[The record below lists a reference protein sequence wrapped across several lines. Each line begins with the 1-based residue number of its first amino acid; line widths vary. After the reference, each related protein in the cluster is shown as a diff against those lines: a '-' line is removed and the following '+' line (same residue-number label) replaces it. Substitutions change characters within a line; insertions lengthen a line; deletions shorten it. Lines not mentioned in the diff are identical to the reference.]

1 MFFSGHK
8 FGAVYGTGFLICSND
23 FYNNFIAGPNGLDKS
38 DANTKLSQLRDDAD
52 E

>member
-23 FYNNFIAGPNGLDKS
+23 FYNNFIAGPNGLDKTAES
-38 DANTKLSQLRDDAD
+38 DANTKLSQLSD